1 MTPTDV
7 IEQVRVLVND
17 ARTPYR
23 NSDTILLKYVNST
36 IKRISLLRPELFS
49 VISEVTPTPNTCIQM
64 LPSSAIRLVAVLGV
78 KDGPSIREIDKRVID
93 ASYPGWMSETASVP
107 TSFMRDR
114 GSINSYFLYPRPAT
128 GTVLNIQYT
137 KVPDDYDLTDE
148 ITELTPS
155 FLPVVIDGVVYL
167 VESADD
173 EHVQSGRAKMFLDS
187 FLASLGVGGN
197 SQQPQQPQEQA
208 KNG

>member
-7 IEQVRVLVND
+7 IDQIRVLVND

-36 IKRISLLRPELFS
+36 LKRISLLRPELFS
-49 VISEVTPTPNTCIQM
+49 VIAEITPTPNTCLQT
-64 LPSSAIRLVAVLGV
+64 LPSNAIRLVSVLGV
-78 KDGPSIREIDKRVID
+78 KDGASIREIDKRVID
-93 ASYPGWMSETASVP
+93 ASYPGWMSESAGVP

-114 GSINSYFLYPRPAT
+114 GSINSYFLYPKPIT
-128 GTVLNIQYT
+128 GTVLNVQYT

-148 ITELTPS
+148 ITDLTAS
-155 FLPVVIDGVVYL
+155 FLPVIVDGVVYL

-187 FLASLGVGGN
+187 FLTSLGVGGS
-197 SQQPQQPQEQA
+197 SQPPQPQEQP